1 MLCPHSECVIE
12 YPTPACPPP
21 RACVRVWQI
30 NSAVNF
36 WAICQSNAH
45 DEMMEVLLDAWRLR
59 AWQQE
64 WGVAQPPI
72 KRETYDRHGG
82 ELLAGEAAWQAGVC
96 VCVRARVCARETES
110 ARCSACRE

>member
-1 MLCPHSECVIE
+1 M
-12 YPTPACPPP
+12 
-21 RACVRVWQI
+21 
-30 NSAVNF
+30 
-36 WAICQSNAH
+36 CQSSAH

-82 ELLAGEAAWQAGVC
+82 ELLAGEAAWQAGECVC
-96 VCVRARVCARETES
+96 VCVCACVRACVR
-110 ARCSACRE
+110 ACVLER